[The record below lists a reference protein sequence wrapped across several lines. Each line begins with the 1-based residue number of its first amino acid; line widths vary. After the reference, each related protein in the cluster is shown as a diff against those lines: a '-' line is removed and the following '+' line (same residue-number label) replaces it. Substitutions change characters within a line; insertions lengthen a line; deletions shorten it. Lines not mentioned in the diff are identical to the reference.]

1 MTARLYR
8 KHYLYLLLA
17 PVLLGLSAI
26 IAGCGGEEEEVRVED
41 PTAATPSGESSAE
54 IVPPKPAGPPMA
66 EIVPSTLPALAFMPA
81 EAQVAVAIPS
91 PAVLIGNALP
101 LAKALAE
108 PERDIEAELKEA
120 IQQRGEEL
128 GVDADSYEA
137 LAAAL
142 GVDPEAPIAAFGD
155 FRKTIASAAEAKAA
169 HDAKA
174 AAEAPAEAAPESA
187 DADPALEG
195 SEPSL
200 EESIEEPETA
210 PDHFEDADPP
220 AWVAVLGLT
229 DPEKARTELERIVAA
244 DEELSA
250 VPSTTE
256 EVEGITITTRDIY
269 GYFTT
274 DKHLVLGDV
283 SLLRGAAKRV
293 KDPATFRY
301 GTVECPPSI
310 ADEAV
315 ALFYGGRLLPLFESA
330 IPLLGLESGAEP
342 LLAAQIDKY
351 KSMFAENGDDAMVIT
366 SSLADGKFEA
376 LTRIDSATH
385 VGILEKTGQPAPLRL
400 ARYLP
405 DSTLALIS
413 MRFTEEYKK
422 QLLEEVVPMVG
433 ASADPNAAAG
443 AGMAVQVISQIG
455 DELSIGITGAQDGL
469 PNINILL
476 GLAQPDATKGLLQ
489 MFVPMQGGVDYEG
502 FSIGKIPTPIGLE
515 VNLSF
520 VDNFLLASTSEDGA
534 KAIIDLHKA
543 QKASPLFASLE
554 PPLDVEKPVFQTMF
568 FNSAMIEQA
577 MGAAAMLP
585 TAPATMDPG
594 MTRIVNAIRELRVVS
609 AMEDSWL
616 TSRATVYLKDLEA
629 ALAASKAAGVAA
641 EAEDASASE
650 VPVEEGAVPEEGAT
664 TEAQ

>member
-1 MTARLYR
+1 MTSRLCK

-17 PVLLGLSAI
+17 PVLLGLSVI
-26 IAGCGGEEEEVRVED
+26 ITGCGGEEEEAPPVEE
-41 PTAATPSGESSAE
+41 PIATPSGESTAE
-54 IVPPKPAGPPMA
+54 VVPPKPAGPAMA
-66 EIVPSTLPALAFMPA
+66 ETVPSTLPALAFMPA
-81 EAQVAVAIPS
+81 DAQVAVAIPS

-108 PERDIEAELKEA
+108 PERDIDTEVKEA
-120 IQQRGEEL
+120 IQDLAGEL
-128 GVDADSYEA
+128 GVEADSYEA
-137 LAAAL
+137 LAAVL
-142 GVDPEAPIAAFGD
+142 GVDSAAPIAAFGD
-155 FRKTIASAAEAKAA
+155 FRKTVASAAEAKAA
-169 HDAKA
+169 HDAST
-174 AAEAPAEAAPESA
+174 AAEAPAEAAPETA
-187 DADPALEG
+187 EADPALEG

-200 EESIEEPETA
+200 EESFGEPEAA
-210 PDHFEDADPP
+210 PDYFADADPP
-220 AWVAVLGLT
+220 AWVAVLGLS
-229 DPEKARTELERIVAA
+229 DPEKARTELERIVAE

-250 VPSTTE
+250 LPSGTE
-256 EVEGITITTRDIY
+256 EVEGLTIATRDTY

-274 DKHLVLGDV
+274 DKHLVLGDLA
-283 SLLRGAAKRV
+283 LLRGAAKRV

-315 ALFYGGRLLPLFESA
+315 TLFYGGRLLPLLESA

-342 LLAAQIDKY
+342 LLAAQLIKY
-351 KSMFAENGDDAMVIT
+351 KSMFTENGDDPMVIT
-366 SSLADGKFEA
+366 ASLADGKFEA

-385 VGILEKTGQPAPLRL
+385 EGLMEKTGQPAPLRL

-405 DSTLALIS
+405 DSTLALVS
-413 MRFTEEYKK
+413 MRFTDEYKK

-433 ASADPNAAAG
+433 ASDDPNAAAG
-443 AGMAVQVISQIG
+443 AGMAVQVINQIG
-455 DELSIGITGAQDGL
+455 DELSIGVTGAEGGL
-469 PNINILL
+469 PNINALL
-476 GLAQPDATKGLLQ
+476 GLSQPESTKGLLQ
-489 MFVPMQGGVDYEG
+489 MLVPMQGGVDYEG
-502 FSIGKIPTPIGLE
+502 FSIGKIPTPVGLE

-543 QKASPLFASLE
+543 QKASALFASLE
-554 PPLDVEKPVFQTMF
+554 PPLDIEKPVYQTFF

-577 MGAAAMLP
+577 MGVAAMLP

-594 MTRIVNAIRELRVVS
+594 MTRVINAIREFRVVG

-616 TSRATVYLKDLEA
+616 TSRTTVYLKDLEA
-629 ALAASKAAGVAA
+629 ALATSKAAGVAA
-641 EAEDASASE
+641 EAEDVSASE
-650 VPVEEGAVPEEGAT
+650 VPAEEGAAPDEGAS